1 MLEERIYSVT
11 EFNRKLKEYIETN
24 ALFSDF
30 FLKGELSTVSYYKSG
45 HLYFN
50 LKDKDSQIKC
60 AAFNYKYKKIA
71 EDLKEGDQVK
81 IFCDLGVYEN
91 RGEVQILVRHIEKLN
106 QLGEKFLE
114 LAKLRQELELKGY
127 FSQEYK
133 KPLPKY
139 PKNIGVVTAFT
150 GAALQDII
158 KTAKKRD
165 PRINIYVYP
174 SKVQGVGA
182 KEEIVRGIEVLNKIP
197 EIDLIIAGRGGGS
210 IEDLWCFNE
219 REVAIAFFNSVKPII
234 SAVGHEVDHLLTDL
248 TADARAA
255 TPTQAIE
262 MCIPEK
268 REMQESVNIKARFI
282 NKIINSKV
290 TLAVKELNKLKGNYY
305 LKNFSKELNKLS
317 HQLVLKE
324 EVLNNRIKT
333 ILSEKS
339 SQLNLKIESIYNKN
353 PIQILQKGYSI
364 TTFNGK
370 VIKNIEILEK
380 GDKIKT
386 RTKDGVIFSIIEE
399 LKKNEIKS

>member
-1 MLEERIYSVT
+1 MEERIYSVT

-339 SQLNLKIESIYNKN
+339 SQLNLKIESIYSKN

>member
-1 MLEERIYSVT
+1 MEERIYSVT

-268 REMQESVNIKARFI
+268 REMQESVNSKARFI

>member
-1 MLEERIYSVT
+1 MEERIYSVT

-268 REMQESVNIKARFI
+268 REMQESVNSKARFI

-339 SQLNLKIESIYNKN
+339 SQLNLKIESIYSKN

>member
-1 MLEERIYSVT
+1 MEERIYSVT
-11 EFNRKLKEYIETN
+11 EFNRKLKEYIENN

-30 FLKGELSTVSYYKSG
+30 FLKGEMSTVSYYKSG

-60 AAFNYKYKKIA
+60 AAFNYKYKKIP

-91 RGEVQILVRHIEKLN
+91 RGEVQILVRHIEKLD

-114 LAKLRQELELKGY
+114 LAKLKKELELKGY

-182 KEEIVRGIEVLNKIP
+182 KEEIVKGIEVLNKIP
-197 EIDLIIAGRGGGS
+197 EIDIIIAGRGGGS

-219 REVAIAFFNSVKPII
+219 KEVAIAFFNSIKPII

-268 REMQESVNIKARFI
+268 REMQESINSKVRFI

-290 TLAVKELNKLKGNYY
+290 ALAENELNKLKGNYY

-324 EVLNNRIKT
+324 EVLSNRIKS
-333 ILSEKS
+333 ILSEKA

-364 TTFNGK
+364 TTFDGK
-370 VIKNIEILEK
+370 IIKNIDVLKK

-386 RTKDGVIFSIIEE
+386 QTKDGVIFSIIEE
-399 LKKNEIKS
+399 LKKNEIKN

>member
-1 MLEERIYSVT
+1 MEERIYSVT

-339 SQLNLKIESIYNKN
+339 SQLNLKIESVYNKN